1 MTHYDNRKDAGA
13 YGRGRFLDK
22 NREVDDG
29 GMFMVELF
37 KQNIRTNI
45 RQSSKGNQLKWGNE
59 GTWYKADYTGYE
71 GLAEYVISH
80 LLKYTNLNEDEYVLY
95 EPEQIKYKRQI
106 YKGVRSRTFIDGDW
120 QIITLERL
128 FKNVYNESLTSVLW
142 HMSDV
147 KERLEFLVNAIKN
160 ITGLNNWGEYICR
173 LFTIDAFFLNE
184 DRHMHNIAVLM
195 NGKGDYKY
203 CPVFDN
209 GAGLLSDTTMDYP
222 MEQDI
227 YHMISEVKSKS
238 VSQNFDEQLDVAE
251 NLYGQNL
258 QFLFTKKNVSDIVNN
273 ADMYPPEERKRVELI
288 IYSQMNKYKYLF
300 R

>member
-1 MTHYDNRKDAGA
+1 M
-13 YGRGRFLDK
+13 DK

-37 KQNIRTNI
+37 EQNIRTNT
-45 RQSSKGNQLKWGNE
+45 RQSSKGNQLKWENE
-59 GTWYKADYTGYE
+59 GIWYKADYTGYE

-106 YKGVRSRTFIDGDW
+106 YNGVRSRAFIDEDW

-227 YHMISEVKSKS
+227 YQMISEVKSKS

-273 ADMYPPEERKRVELI
+273 ADTYPPEERKRVELI

>member
-1 MTHYDNRKDAGA
+1 MI
-13 YGRGRFLDK
+13 
-22 NREVDDG
+22 
-29 GMFMVELF
+29 ELF
-37 KQNIRTNI
+37 EQDMKMDD
-45 RQSSKGNQLKWGNE
+45 RQSSKGNQLKWKSHGI
-59 GTWYKADYTGYE
+59 WYKADYTGYE

-106 YKGVRSRTFIDGDW
+106 YKGVMSRTFIDGDW

-147 KERLEFLVNAIKN
+147 KERLEFLVNDIKN

-227 YHMISEVKSKS
+227 YQMISEVKSKS

>member
-1 MTHYDNRKDAGA
+1 M
-13 YGRGRFLDK
+13 DK

-37 KQNIRTNI
+37 EQNIRTNT
-45 RQSSKGNQLKWGNE
+45 RQSSKGNQLKWENE

-106 YKGVRSRTFIDGDW
+106 YNGVRSRTFIDGDW

-227 YHMISEVKSKS
+227 YQMISEVKSKS

>member
-1 MTHYDNRKDAGA
+1 M
-13 YGRGRFLDK
+13 DK

-37 KQNIRTNI
+37 EQNIRTNT
-45 RQSSKGNQLKWGNE
+45 RQSSKGNQLKWENE
-59 GTWYKADYTGYE
+59 GIWYKADYTGYE

-80 LLKYTNLNEDEYVLY
+80 LLKLTNLNEGEYVLY

-106 YKGVRSRTFIDGDW
+106 YNGVRSRAFIDEDW

-195 NGKGDYKY
+195 NGKGEYKY

-227 YHMISEVKSKS
+227 YQMISEVKSKS
-238 VSQNFDEQLDVAE
+238 VSQDFDEQLDVAE

-288 IYSQMNKYKYLF
+288 TYSQMNKYKYLF

>member
-1 MTHYDNRKDAGA
+1 
-13 YGRGRFLDK
+13 
-22 NREVDDG
+22 
-29 GMFMVELF
+29 MVELF
-37 KQNIRTNI
+37 EQNIRTNT
-45 RQSSKGNQLKWGNE
+45 RQSSKGNQLKWENE
-59 GTWYKADYTGYE
+59 GIWYKADYTGYE

-80 LLKYTNLNEDEYVLY
+80 LLKLTNLNEGEYVLY

-106 YKGVRSRTFIDGDW
+106 YNGVRSRTFIDEDW

-160 ITGLNNWGEYICR
+160 ITGLNNWGGYICR

-195 NGKGDYKY
+195 NGKGEYKY

-227 YHMISEVKSKS
+227 YQMISEVKSKS
-238 VSQNFDEQLDVAE
+238 VSQDFDEQLDVAE

-273 ADMYPPEERKRVELI
+273 ADMYPLEERKRVELI

>member
-1 MTHYDNRKDAGA
+1 
-13 YGRGRFLDK
+13 
-22 NREVDDG
+22 
-29 GMFMVELF
+29 MVELF
-37 KQNIRTNI
+37 EQNIRTNT
-45 RQSSKGNQLKWGNE
+45 RQSSKGNQLKWENE
-59 GTWYKADYTGYE
+59 SIWYKADYTGYE

-80 LLKYTNLNEDEYVLY
+80 LLKLTNLNEGEYVLY

-106 YKGVRSRTFIDGDW
+106 YNGVRSRAFIDEDW

-128 FKNVYNESLTSVLW
+128 FKNVYNESLTSVMW

-195 NGKGDYKY
+195 NGKGEYKY

-227 YHMISEVKSKS
+227 YQMISEVKSKS
-238 VSQNFDEQLDVAE
+238 VSQDFDEQLDVAE

-273 ADMYPPEERKRVELI
+273 ADMYPLEERKRVELI

>member
-1 MTHYDNRKDAGA
+1 M
-13 YGRGRFLDK
+13 DK

-45 RQSSKGNQLKWGNE
+45 RQSSKGNQLKWENE

-106 YKGVRSRTFIDGDW
+106 YNGVRSRTFIDGDW

-147 KERLEFLVNAIKN
+147 KERLVFLVNAIKN

-227 YHMISEVKSKS
+227 YQMISEVKSKS

-273 ADMYPPEERKRVELI
+273 ADMYPLEERKRVELI

>member
-1 MTHYDNRKDAGA
+1 
-13 YGRGRFLDK
+13 
-22 NREVDDG
+22 
-29 GMFMVELF
+29 MVELF
-37 KQNIRTNI
+37 EQKIRTNT
-45 RQSSKGNQLKWGNE
+45 RQSSKGNQLKWENE
-59 GTWYKADYTGYE
+59 GIWYKADYTGYE

-80 LLKYTNLNEDEYVLY
+80 LLKLTNLNEGEYVLY

-106 YKGVRSRTFIDGDW
+106 YNGVRSRAFIDEDW

-195 NGKGDYKY
+195 NGKGEYKY

-227 YHMISEVKSKS
+227 YQMISEVKSKS
-238 VSQNFDEQLDVAE
+238 VSQDFDEQLDVAE

-273 ADMYPPEERKRVELI
+273 ADMYPLEERKRVELI

>member
-1 MTHYDNRKDAGA
+1 
-13 YGRGRFLDK
+13 
-22 NREVDDG
+22 
-29 GMFMVELF
+29 MVELF
-37 KQNIRTNI
+37 EQNIRTNT
-45 RQSSKGNQLKWGNE
+45 RQSSKGNQLKWENE
-59 GTWYKADYTGYE
+59 SIWYKADYTGYE

-106 YKGVRSRTFIDGDW
+106 YNGVRSRAFIDEDW

-195 NGKGDYKY
+195 NGKGEYKY
-203 CPVFDN
+203 

-227 YHMISEVKSKS
+227 YQMISEVKSKS
-238 VSQNFDEQLDVAE
+238 VSQDFDEQLDVAE

-258 QFLFTKKNVSDIVNN
+258 QFLFTKKNVSDIVNS
-273 ADMYPPEERKRVELI
+273 ADMYPLEERKRVELI